1 MNCTKIQRN
10 LCKWMWVC
18 MHFGLCHVW
27 WVHGRSGID
36 CVFCVCI
43 DLGSTLWP
51 DVCIHIL
58 HTRLRAHVEYTY
70 THVHTHAYHKHACAC
85 TYRIR
90 MCIQCVAVCCSTSSW
105 DTWLGIGASCEHF
118 NVGNLVCV
126 MCVAVC
132 CSALQSVNVSSLG
145 QVMCC
150 VVVCCSESCVV
161 L

>member
-90 MCIQCVAVCCSTSSW
+90 MCIQCVAVCCSVLQYLIVRHLIRHRSFLRTLQRGQS
-105 DTWLGIGASCEHF
+105 G
-118 NVGNLVCV
+118 VCYV
-126 MCVAVC
+126 CCSVLQCVAVSQCQQPRASHVLC
-132 CSALQSVNVSSLG
+132 CS
-145 QVMCC
+145 
-150 VVVCCSESCVV
+150 V